1 MAAFG
6 LHDHPSIFGVVGEE
20 LCCGRDFP
28 SGLVEFF
35 ACRHE
40 DFRRSGVLLTDL
52 RQSLGDGRLVPP
64 LLVRE
69 H

>member
-1 MAAFG
+1 MATFG
-6 LHDHPSIFGVVGEE
+6 LRDHPGAFGVVGEE

-40 DFRRSGVLLTDL
+40 DFRRSSVLLTDL
-52 RQSLGDGRLVPP
+52 RQGLGDSRLVLP
-64 LLVRE
+64 LLVCE